1 MIIVNHDRTPPPAA
15 VTAMLS
21 ALALVAGATLFAAAP
36 ANAQQAQAIVTINAT
51 VLEVQC
57 TAQQRLRIRAC
68 APARESYSTEN
79 GKMLVVRKSATGE
92 PAGAYPPQYDVRVD
106 AGRQV
111 MIRTVLY

>member
-1 MIIVNHDRTPPPAA
+1 MFLVNHARTIPPAA
-15 VTAMLS
+15 VSSMFS
-21 ALALVAGATLFAAAP
+21 ALLFFACATLFAASP
-36 ANAQQAQAIVTINAT
+36 AHAQRAQATVTINAT

-68 APARESYSTEN
+68 APAQESYSTEN
-79 GKMLVVRKSATGE
+79 SKMLVPRKLAPGQTS
-92 PAGAYPPQYDVRVD
+92 GAYSPQYDVHMD